1 MLEPLKQWICDSCGQ
16 VIKSADD
23 GYVEWLVESEES
35 SFSSQYGFKIIHSGE
50 ECTCYSQED
59 ISFIDAP
66 LEFFLRDKG
75 YLNILNFLDIGPL
88 LMREYK
94 GPRVKNLREFV
105 EFMRRLTVPYYEEA
119 RLYFDNLHTDEH
131 FVLDDSIY
139 QQENLIKIIQ
149 KYGRDLENE

>member
-1 MLEPLKQWICDSCGQ
+1 MLDPLRQWICDSCGE
-16 VIKSADD
+16 VIKSPDD

-59 ISFIDAP
+59 ASFIDAP
-66 LEFFLRDKG
+66 LEFFLRDRG
-75 YLNILNFLDIGPL
+75 YLNLLNFLDIGPL
-88 LMREYK
+88 LMKEYK
-94 GPRVKNLREFV
+94 GPRVKYIREFV

-119 RLYFDNLHTDEH
+119 RLYFRNVQADEH

>member
-16 VIKSADD
+16 VIKSPDD

-50 ECTCYSQED
+50 ECTCYPEEE
-59 ISFIDAP
+59 ISLNDAP
-66 LEFFLRDKG
+66 LEFFLRERG
-75 YLNILNFLDIGPL
+75 YLNLLNFLDIGPL
-88 LMREYK
+88 LMKEYK
-94 GPRVKNLREFV
+94 GPRVKYLREFV

-119 RLYFDNLHTDEH
+119 RLYFKNVQTDEH

-139 QQENLIKIIQ
+139 QEENLIKIIQ